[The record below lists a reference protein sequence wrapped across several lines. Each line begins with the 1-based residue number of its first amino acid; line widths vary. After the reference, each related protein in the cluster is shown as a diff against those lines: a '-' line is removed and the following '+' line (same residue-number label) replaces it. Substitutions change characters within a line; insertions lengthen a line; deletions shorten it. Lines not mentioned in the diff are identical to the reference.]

1 MTVSPHCATE
11 DKKSEAE
18 NQNNA
23 IQDRTVKFDIPQCV
37 APLRVQVCCYTIGVI
52 QCNTEPRRSLQVT
65 VSGSACVLYS
75 MLKLCA
81 VATAYTHVCL

>member
-18 NQNNA
+18 NQYNT
-23 IQDRTVKFDIPQCV
+23 IQYNTIQYRTVKFDIPQCV
-37 APLRVQVCCYTIGVI
+37 APPRVQVCCYTIGVI

-81 VATAYTHVCL
+81 VATA